1 MCGIYGVL
9 HPARD
14 YTDVLATMREFLRH
28 RGPDGEGME
37 RLPTGVLGHLRLS
50 IIDLSEKGAQPMW
63 DAQRR
68 ACITFN
74 GEIYNYRELRQEC
87 LDAGVRLVS
96 TSDTEV
102 ILNQYLLH
110 GRSAFDRL
118 NGIFAFCLYDA
129 ASGDYFLI
137 RDPMGIKPLY
147 YAERGAEVFFAS
159 EMKALARTGILPP
172 EIDPAALQAY
182 LQLDFVPAPLAM
194 VRGVR
199 KLREG
204 HLLHVTEGGRRETS
218 RYTSLPE
225 SASPVERPL
234 EQDVREYGRLVRQA
248 VKRQL
253 VADVPVGVFL
263 SGGIDSSTIAKVAT
277 EVTGAPVDTFSIGF
291 EDPSFDESRFF
302 SDVARSVG
310 SRHHMEI
317 LGPKSLLDFLPRVP
331 HVACEPVADG
341 SIFPTY
347 LLCRFARSHVKVVL
361 SGDGA
366 DELFGG
372 YPTYRAAAGTGWLGR
387 MPASW
392 GRALARAAHATMP
405 VSYDNFSLDF
415 RVKKLL
421 EGIHPDP
428 ILRNARWLGSFAP
441 EDLPRLMTTWD
452 PGMQARLESMLHE
465 PSAAANGAGS
475 LERLLRSDQ
484 RFYLQD
490 GVLVKVDRAS
500 MASALEV
507 RVPFL
512 DPDMVA
518 FARALPPDRKV
529 RGRQFK
535 RIMKIYAE
543 GRLPEAVIRR
553 PKKGFGTPLGK
564 WFRGELKELLGDAL
578 SPERMRSLG
587 LFRSDYVSRLVD
599 DHWKGRRD
607 NRKLLFNLLLFTLW
621 HDTLRDRRPPGLGLP

>member
-9 HPARD
+9 HPQRDHAARLD
-14 YTDVLATMREFLRH
+14 SMREFLRH
-28 RGPDGEGME
+28 RGPDGEGVE

-50 IIDLSEKGAQPMW
+50 IIDLTPTGAQPMW
-63 DAQRR
+63 DADRR
-68 ACITFN
+68 ACITYN
-74 GEIYNYRELRQEC
+74 GEIYNYRELRREC
-87 LDAGVRLVS
+87 LDAGGRFVS

-110 GRSAFDRL
+110 GRAAFDRL

-129 ASGDYFLI
+129 ASGDYFLV
-137 RDPMGIKPLY
+137 RDPMGVKPLY
-147 YAERGAEVFFAS
+147 YADRGDELFFAS

-172 EIDPAALQAY
+172 EVDPEALQAY
-182 LQLDFVPAPLAM
+182 LQLDFVPAPLSM
-194 VRGVR
+194 VRGIR

-204 HLLHVTEGGRRETS
+204 HLLHVGSGGRRAVEK
-218 RYTSLPE
+218 YTSLPE
-225 SASPVERPL
+225 SASPERRPL
-234 EQDVREYGRLVRQA
+234 EDDVREYGRLVRQA
-248 VKRQL
+248 VERQL

-263 SGGIDSSTIAKVAT
+263 SGGIDSSTIAQVAT

-291 EDPSFDESRFF
+291 EDPSFDESRYFGE
-302 SDVARSVG
+302 VARAVG
-310 SRHHMEI
+310 SRHHME
-317 LGPKSLLDFLPRVP
+317 LLSPKRLLDFLPRVP

-347 LLCRFARSHVKVVL
+347 LLCRFARTRLKVIL

-372 YPTYRAAAGTGWLGR
+372 YPTYRAAAAAGWLGR
-387 MPASW
+387 LAPSW
-392 GRALARAAHATMP
+392 GRALARAAHAALP
-405 VSYDNFSLDF
+405 VNYDNFSLDF

-441 EDLPRLMTTWD
+441 EDLPKLMISWD
-452 PGMQARLESMLHE
+452 SVVQARLEEMLHE
-465 PSAAANGAGS
+465 PAATANGAGP

-500 MASALEV
+500 MANALEV

-518 FARALPPDRKV
+518 FARSLPAGRKL
-529 RGRQFK
+529 RGREFK
-535 RIMKIYAE
+535 RIMKLYAA
-543 GRLPEAVIRR
+543 GKLPDRVLRR

-564 WFRGELKELLGDAL
+564 WFRGELRELLGDVL
-578 SPERMRSLG
+578 SRDRMRDLG
-587 LFRSDYVSRLVD
+587 YFRGEYVARLLE

-607 NRKLLFNLLLFTLW
+607 NRKLLFNLLAFTMW
-621 HDTLRDRRPPGLGLP
+621 HDTLADRQPPCLGPP